1 MNLHRWSF
9 LVAVGLATLS
19 LVGCGSDSP
28 TSPSGAKAVLHGI
41 AIRTDASGQAHGRD
55 LQSLSDSGGKITV
68 RIQEKVAVSTT
79 ISVNGTFELEDLPT
93 GTFHL
98 EFVSSSG
105 TVVGTVTVTGVN
117 ATSEVDLQ
125 VEIKVDVQVTTVVV
139 IKIEV
144 DGVVEHDGNDKNDDD
159 QGENN

>member
-1 MNLHRWSF
+1 MSFYRWNL
-9 LVAVGLATLS
+9 LVAMGLATLS

-28 TSPSGAKAVLHGI
+28 TSPSGTKAILRGV
-41 AIRTDASGQAHGRD
+41 AIRTGVNGQAHGRD
-55 LQSLSDSGGKITV
+55 LQSLSDSGDKIAV

-79 ISVNGTFELEDLPT
+79 ISVNGTFELDDIPT
-93 GTFHL
+93 GTFHV

-117 ATSEVDLQ
+117 ASSAVNLQ
-125 VEIKVDVQVTTVVV
+125 VEIKVDVQITSVVV

-144 DGVVEHDGNDKNDDD
+144 DGVVEHDKGNDDD
-159 QGENN
+159 QGEDH